1 MKLQP
6 QNPDYLFVGIQLV
19 LFVLFF
25 WSPGSLNL
33 PSLLWMQIAGVL
45 LALVGM
51 VYVVWPILQLN
62 RALTMFPT
70 PRSGSTLITTGA
82 FAHMRHPI
90 YTGIW
95 IGGVGVG
102 LYYVDG
108 IRLLIACALLLL
120 FYFKS
125 GYEEK
130 RLMQVFPDYADYKKH
145 TGRFFPKLFK

>member
-25 WSPGSLNL
+25 WSPGSLDL
-33 PSLLWMQIAGVL
+33 PSLLWMRIAGVL

-70 PRSGSTLITTGA
+70 PRSGSSLITTGA
-82 FAHMRHPI
+82 FAHVRHPI

-95 IGGVGVG
+95 IGGVGVS
-102 LYYVDG
+102 LYYADG
-108 IRLLIACALLLL
+108 IRLLLACALLLL

-145 TGRFFPKLFK
+145 TGRFFPKLF